1 VLPPAVLPAASR
13 SGDIHDAAVYCRAHL
28 FTCTVPSMEG
38 DVVQMLDEL
47 CVKLGLCLD
56 PAARSRIA
64 LKRFRDEDSLEEAV
78 LEAEGIDPLKM
89 DRRRRDELREII
101 TRYWN

>member
-1 VLPPAVLPAASR
+1 VPAAPAR
-13 SGDIHDAAVYCRAHL
+13 PGDIHDAAVYCRAHL
-28 FTCTVPSMEG
+28 FTCTVSRMEG

-78 LEAEGIDPLKM
+78 LEAEGIDPLTM

-101 TRYWN
+101 TRYWG

>member
-1 VLPPAVLPAASR
+1 VVVY
-13 SGDIHDAAVYCRAHL
+13 SGADL
-28 FTCTVPSMEG
+28 FTCTALIMEG
-38 DVVQMLDEL
+38 DVVQMLDEM
-47 CVKLGLCLD
+47 CVKLGICLD

-78 LEAEGIDPLKM
+78 LEAEGVDPLKM

-101 TRYWN
+101 TRYWG